1 MAFYRSHFQV
11 ANVLPKMHVHAGKAC
26 CTVPSQKRVHKI
38 WGNRELSPL
47 HAAIKQITPPI
58 LNKADRVERLKGI
71 VRCLSIVNLK

>member
-1 MAFYRSHFQV
+1 MYFQKCTYV
-11 ANVLPKMHVHAGKAC
+11 LEEHVLPFLHK
-26 CTVPSQKRVHKI
+26 KRVHKI

-58 LNKADRVERLKGI
+58 LNMADRVERLKSI